1 MGRKIYEE
9 YINNFESFLG
19 EWNITLE
26 ELYIMCTDRGKK
38 ILKKAAFT
46 NTGETIDISGLFI
59 FMNNTKFIN
68 PNIWYAVSN
77 EWSLLNNHQKTLF
90 YKKAKRNF
98 ENGFKSFNIL
108 RDKKQFSMDLL

>member
-1 MGRKIYEE
+1 MDRKIYGE

-38 ILKKAAFT
+38 ILKEAAFT
-46 NTGETIDISGLFI
+46 NAGKTINIPGLFI
-59 FMNNTKFIN
+59 FMDNTKFTN
-68 PNIWYAVSN
+68 PNIWYTVSN
-77 EWSLLNNHQKTLF
+77 DWRSLNGHQKTLF
-90 YKKAKRNF
+90 YKKTRRNF
-98 ENGFKSFNIL
+98 ENGFESFNAL